1 MSTDLERKNRRI
13 FLIFLTLVISMVGLS
28 YASVPL
34 YDLFCKMTGY
44 GGTPQITL
52 GGGNSKNFEQNPK
65 VRVMFNTDIAP
76 DLPWAFAPEQRH
88 IDVHIGQQGLIN
100 FTVKNLSSQNTV
112 GTAVYNVTPDV
123 LGKYFHKTLC
133 FCFAAQPLSGGA
145 AANFPVAF
153 YLDPKM
159 LKDPEVKD
167 IRDITLS
174 YTFYPAT
181 SEVLQQILSGKK
193 VNLR

>member
-1 MSTDLERKNRRI
+1 
-13 FLIFLTLVISMVGLS
+13 MVGLS

-52 GGGNSKNFEQNPK
+52 GGGNTKNFAKNPK
-65 VRVMFNTDIAP
+65 VNVMFNTDIAP
-76 DLPWAFAPEQRH
+76 DLPWDFNPEQRQMA
-88 IDVHIGQQGLIN
+88 VHIGQQGLIN
-100 FTVKNLSSQNTV
+100 FTVKNLSGQNTV

-145 AANFPVAF
+145 TANFPVAF
-153 YLDPKM
+153 YLDPAM

>member
-1 MSTDLERKNRRI
+1 MI
-13 FLIFLTLVISMVGLS
+13 GLS

-34 YDLFCKMTGY
+34 YDLFCKVTGY

-52 GGGNSKNFEQNPK
+52 GGGDQAGFASNPK
-65 VRVMFNTDIAP
+65 IKVMFNTDTAT
-76 DLPWAFAPEQRH
+76 DLPWAFAPEQRTMQ
-88 IDVHIGQQGLIN
+88 VHIGQQGLIN
-100 FTVKNLSSQNTV
+100 FTVKNLSAQNTV

-133 FCFAAQPLSGGA
+133 FCFAAQPLSAGA
-145 AANFPVAF
+145 STNFPVAF

-159 LKDPEVKD
+159 LDDPEVKN

-181 SEVLQQILSGKK
+181 SEVLQQILSGKSHTLK
-193 VNLR
+193 